1 MRINL
6 RRGAFRLWVLASV
19 LWCAGIIFVTAD
31 TMNVASPFAAPHMVH
46 VKFSN
51 TETWDYPAEWG
62 VERIGAALKKRVQE
76 LDQKEHAWIATV
88 PESRKAECRAI
99 PSATPST
106 DQPADCV
113 RMAWD
118 AVVDFES
125 GAVPSGWENQVR
137 DAPMSMWQAIAKLLP
152 LAGGPPILV
161 LALGYALFWALAGFR
176 GDS

>member
-1 MRINL
+1 M
-6 RRGAFRLWVLASV
+6 LASV
-19 LWCAGIIFVTAD
+19 LWCAGITFEKAHS
-31 TMNVASPFAAPHMVH
+31 MNVASPFAAPQMVH

-76 LDQKEHAWIATV
+76 LDQKEQAWLATV
-88 PESRKAECRAI
+88 SESRKAECRAI
-99 PSATPST
+99 PSPTPSA

-113 RMAWD
+113 RMGWD
-118 AVVDFES
+118 ATVNFFV
-125 GAVPSGWENQVR
+125 VPSGWETQVR
-137 DAPMSMWQAIAKLLP
+137 DAPTSMWQAIAKLLP

-176 GDS
+176 VDS